1 MNRRP
6 SAMQRL
12 GLAAVFT
19 CWTLL
24 SLAAQRITSVELPQN
39 AEAPAT
45 VVLKVT
51 GGTPEVSILRFPE
64 ACQGV
69 VMVHKADLGIEPK
82 VWSSPSARLLKGVA
96 LRRVESAGTQA
107 AGSVQITLDLARGAD
122 FTVKTAENEV
132 RIDVQPAAAAAAV
145 PSSTGS
151 QVISISDNDL
161 ASMQLADSVTVAS
174 QPAGQD
180 PAPDVLKGFQFYTPE
195 AITKAG
201 PITEE
206 EREELLSQQIFQQ
219 RVSLDFKDAELQNVI
234 RGLALKTNLNIILT
248 KDQVRGTVTLKLTNV
263 RLGVALDAIL
273 KTNNLAYIVEQGGIV
288 RIVPLSQVRTEK
300 VELRTEYIPINWVKA
315 ANIANTLKPFLSE
328 KGNMKS
334 DDDANGL
341 IITDIPEKV
350 TQLSKLIEKMD
361 VPEKQVMIEARL
373 VDMTEEAQRNM
384 GIDWTLKRVTG
395 FDGSGNP
402 LYADQ
407 INIKEGSSG
416 RNSIST
422 SGNNLGF
429 FGNDYDLGATLD
441 FLEQRSLATVLAN
454 PRVVT
459 LNNITAKIDIKRQ
472 IPYISAQ
479 QTGQNQIGTV
489 EFKETGVILEVT
501 PNITNNGYVRMTLK
515 PEQKVRKGEFAS
527 AQGFIPIVDE
537 RVVES
542 NVIIKDEESVALGG
556 LRQVENSAGESGVPW
571 LLRVP
576 VLGWFFKQEKTTHS
590 KTELIL
596 FVTPHIVKDPS
607 LTPAELQWYERIDYN
622 WDLPDYFYDEIK
634 LRSAPPQAK
643 SE

>member
-1 MNRRP
+1 
-6 SAMQRL
+6 MQRL
-12 GLAAVFT
+12 GLAAVFAS
-19 CWTLL
+19 WTLL
-24 SLAAQRITSVELPQN
+24 SLAAPRITSLELPN
-39 AEAPAT
+39 TNEAPAT
-45 VVLKVT
+45 VVLKVA

-69 VMVHKADLGIEPK
+69 VVVQKADLGIEPK
-82 VWSSPSARLLKGVA
+82 AWSSPSARLLKGVT
-96 LRRVESAGTQA
+96 LRRIEPAGAQA
-107 AGSVQITLDLARGAD
+107 AGSVQLTLELARGAD
-122 FTVKTAENEV
+122 FTVKTTDAEV
-132 RIDVQPAAAAAAV
+132 RIDVQPARPAAALAPA
-145 PSSTGS
+145 SST
-151 QVISISDNDL
+151 QPIRIRNDDL
-161 ASMQLADSVTVAS
+161 DAMQLAEGTIIVT

-180 PAPDVLKGFQFYTPE
+180 PAPDVLKGFLFYTPQ
-195 AITKAG
+195 AIPKAA
-201 PITEE
+201 PTTEE
-206 EREELLSQQIFQQ
+206 EREELLSQEIFQR
-219 RVSLDFKDAELQNVI
+219 RVWLNYKDEDLQNVI
-234 RGLALKTNLNIILT
+234 RSLAHHANLNIILT

-300 VELRTEYIPINWVKA
+300 IELRTEYIPINWVKA
-315 ANIANTLKPFLSE
+315 ANVANTLKPFLSE

-341 IITDIPEKV
+341 IITDTPEKV

-373 VDMTEEAQRNM
+373 VDMSEEAQRNM
-384 GIDWTLKRVTG
+384 GIDWTLRRVTG

-402 LYADQ
+402 VYGDQ
-407 INIKEGSSG
+407 ISIQESSRA
-416 RNSIST
+416 RNTIST
-422 SGNNLGF
+422 SGNTLGF

-441 FLEQRSLATVLAN
+441 FFEQRSLATVLAN

-459 LNNITAKIDIKRQ
+459 LNNITAKINIKRM

-501 PNITNNGYVRMTLK
+501 PNVTNNGYVRMTLK
-515 PEQKVRKGEFAS
+515 PEQKVRKGDFPS

-537 RVVES
+537 RTVES

-556 LRQVENSAGESGVPW
+556 LRQIENSTAESGVPW
-571 LLRVP
+571 LLRIP

-607 LTPAELQWYERIDYN
+607 LTPAELQWYEKIDYN

>member
-1 MNRRP
+1 
-6 SAMQRL
+6 
-12 GLAAVFT
+12 
-19 CWTLL
+19 
-24 SLAAQRITSVELPQN
+24 
-39 AEAPAT
+39 
-45 VVLKVT
+45 
-51 GGTPEVSILRFPE
+51 
-64 ACQGV
+64 
-69 VMVHKADLGIEPK
+69 
-82 VWSSPSARLLKGVA
+82 
-96 LRRVESAGTQA
+96 
-107 AGSVQITLDLARGAD
+107 
-122 FTVKTAENEV
+122 
-132 RIDVQPAAAAAAV
+132 
-145 PSSTGS
+145 
-151 QVISISDNDL
+151 
-161 ASMQLADSVTVAS
+161 MQLAEGTIIVT

-180 PAPDVLKGFQFYTPE
+180 PAPDVLKGFLFYTPQ
-195 AITKAG
+195 AIPKAA
-201 PITEE
+201 PTTEE
-206 EREELLSQQIFQQ
+206 EREELLSQEIFQR
-219 RVSLDFKDAELQNVI
+219 RVWLNYKDEDLQNVI
-234 RGLALKTNLNIILT
+234 RSLAHHANLNIILT

-300 VELRTEYIPINWVKA
+300 IELRTEYIPINWVKA
-315 ANIANTLKPFLSE
+315 ANVANTLKPFLSE

-341 IITDIPEKV
+341 IITDTPEKV

-373 VDMTEEAQRNM
+373 VDMSEEAQRNM
-384 GIDWTLKRVTG
+384 GIDWTLRRVTG

-402 LYADQ
+402 VYGDQ
-407 INIKEGSSG
+407 ISIQESSRA
-416 RNSIST
+416 RNTIST
-422 SGNNLGF
+422 SGNTLGF

-441 FLEQRSLATVLAN
+441 FFEQRSLATVLAN

-459 LNNITAKIDIKRQ
+459 LNNITAKINIKRM

-501 PNITNNGYVRMTLK
+501 PNVTNNGYVRMTLK
-515 PEQKVRKGEFAS
+515 PEQKVRKGDFPS

-537 RVVES
+537 RTVES

-556 LRQVENSAGESGVPW
+556 LRQIENSTAESGVPW
-571 LLRVP
+571 LLRIP

-607 LTPAELQWYERIDYN
+607 LTPAELQWYEKIDYN